1 MAFMADCIRQHGK
14 EYLSQAFIPLS
25 LLLSCFENFALL
37 HIKLIK
43 LKIKRNKAINQEN
56 NYLTA
61 QGMGNEM

>member
-1 MAFMADCIRQHGK
+1 MADCIRQHGK

-25 LLLSCFENFALL
+25 LLLSGFENFALL
-37 HIKLIK
+37 QIK

-56 NYLTA
+56 YYLTA